1 MNILYFSFI
10 HKIREFN
17 LISMCVCCLCCLYIS
32 QIASAE
38 AYTTLEF
45 HSPAASSTTEGYS
58 AEATVDGLSNTGG
71 GWSSTVPGAS
81 ITWDINIGANQILPV
96 LKPNERYLYK
106 IDLYWSTDW
115 QNDLQSY
122 QLSTRTATDTSFSL
136 ATNFELMTTNAGNTL
151 SFNDAGVIEST
162 QPNRF
167 SGNNGHTLHLA
178 IDDPI
183 ESLKLTA
190 LAQGWENEP
199 FILTEC
205 NGIVEVMTVPEPS
218 TYALLLGLVACVAIA
233 YKKRI
238 NQ

>member
-1 MNILYFSFI
+1 
-10 HKIREFN
+10 
-17 LISMCVCCLCCLYIS
+17 MCVCCLCCLYIS

-58 AEATVDGLSNTGG
+58 AEATVDGLFNTG

-96 LKPNERYLYK
+96 LKPNEQYLYK
-106 IDLYWSTDW
+106 IVLSWSTDW
-115 QNDLQSY
+115 RNDLQSY

-136 ATNFELMTTNAGNTL
+136 ATNFELMTTNSGNTL

-190 LAQGWENEP
+190 LAQGWDSQP

-205 NGIVEVMTVPEPS
+205 DGIVEVMTVPEPS
-218 TYALLLGLVACVAIA
+218 TYALLLGLMACVAIA

>member
-1 MNILYFSFI
+1 
-10 HKIREFN
+10 
-17 LISMCVCCLCCLYIS
+17 
-32 QIASAE
+32 
-38 AYTTLEF
+38 
-45 HSPAASSTTEGYS
+45 
-58 AEATVDGLSNTGG
+58 
-71 GWSSTVPGAS
+71 
-81 ITWDINIGANQILPV
+81 LPV
-96 LKPNERYLYK
+96 LKPNEQYLYK
-106 IDLYWSTDW
+106 IVLSWSTDW
-115 QNDLQSY
+115 QNDLQPY
-122 QLSTRTATDTSFSL
+122 QLSTRTATDKSFSL
-136 ATNFELMTTNAGNTL
+136 ATNFESLTTNSGNTL

-162 QPNRF
+162 QPNMF
-167 SGNNGHTLHLA
+167 SSNNGHTLHLA

>member
-10 HKIREFN
+10 QKIREFN

-32 QIASAE
+32 QMASAQT
-38 AYTTLEF
+38 YTTLEF

-58 AEATVDGLSNTGG
+58 AEATVDGLSNTG

-106 IDLYWSTDW
+106 IVLSWSTDW

-136 ATNFELMTTNAGNTL
+136 ATNFELMTTNSGNTL

-167 SGNNGHTLHLA
+167 SRNNAHTLHLA

-218 TYALLLGLVACVAIA
+218 TYALLLGLMACVAIA